1 MIKRAGLFFLLI
13 VISLLCVA
21 QENIPLNRD
30 IVFTLDKYVNRKD
43 SKVFTALKPYNRAY
57 VDPLVNIDSALTP
70 GCKKAKEHER
80 WIKRK
85 LFREDLFVVNSDDF
99 HLDVDPLFDFSYGRS
114 LGENKSLYTNTRG
127 VQLKGT
133 FGKKIF
139 FITSYYET
147 QARFPDY
154 VTAFATKY
162 EVAPG
167 QGRVKNF
174 KKDAF
179 DFGTP
184 AALVSYSPNKHL
196 NFQFGYDKNFI
207 GDGYRS
213 LLLSDNAYQSPFLK
227 VFLNYGWFYYQT
239 IFTSFQ
245 NMNTDSVLNAPY
257 IWYHGYQTKPATFNY
272 AGFRI
277 GKQVEV
283 GLFEGII
290 FEASAKDKKFNFNS
304 LDPVILVNT
313 ILYSLSGE
321 NNSVLGLT
329 AKYKPLNTLD
339 FYGQF
344 MLDNLSLKKLTA
356 KGYQRNNWGFQLG
369 GKWFDMFGV
378 QNLNMQAEYN
388 QVRPYTYSSTDPLQS
403 YTHYNQSLAHPL
415 GANFREVL
423 VFLNYRYRRIFTQ
436 LQFNYAVTGIDTSRS
451 NWGQDVFLSQFSASN
466 GYLSD
471 GNKVAQ
477 GIKTDILG
485 AGIKVGY
492 LFNPKTNLQVVADFY
507 LRKYSNEYGDKTT
520 PCFTVG
526 LKTSLTNIYHDF

>member
-257 IWYHGYQTKPATFNY
+257 IWYHGYQTKPAPL
-272 AGFRI
+272 I
-277 GKQVEV
+277 MQVSGSGNRWRWDCSKV
-283 GLFEGII
+283 LSSKLPQKIKNLI
-290 FEASAKDKKFNFNS
+290 STASTPLS
-304 LDPVILVNT
+304 WSTPYC
-313 ILYSLSGE
+313 ILYRERTTRCWGSQQ
-321 NNSVLGLT
+321 
-329 AKYKPLNTLD
+329 NT
-339 FYGQF
+339 
-344 MLDNLSLKKLTA
+344 NLST
-356 KGYQRNNWGFQLG
+356 
-369 GKWFDMFGV
+369 
-378 QNLNMQAEYN
+378 
-388 QVRPYTYSSTDPLQS
+388 PS
-403 YTHYNQSLAHPL
+403 
-415 GANFREVL
+415 
-423 VFLNYRYRRIFTQ
+423 IFTGSSCS
-436 LQFNYAVTGIDTSRS
+436 TI
-451 NWGQDVFLSQFSASN
+451 
-466 GYLSD
+466 
-471 GNKVAQ
+471 
-477 GIKTDILG
+477 
-485 AGIKVGY
+485 
-492 LFNPKTNLQVVADFY
+492 
-507 LRKYSNEYGDKTT
+507 
-520 PCFTVG
+520 
-526 LKTSLTNIYHDF
+526 